1 MRTFKYKLQD
11 HKRNKHL
18 HSDLEI
24 IAHVYNHFVALCRR
38 HYRIYGQC
46 EGYKRLTFNRMSQHL
61 TKLKRLD
68 QITINSVAVHERA
81 VVSTLS
87 QYTLGLTIGE
97 LILLNRRVNS
107 YTHWRIPFSWAVQ
120 NALKRIDRGYINFF
134 EGRAKVPPKFRSR
147 HKYRSMTFD
156 GSQIKIEQVA
166 DAEDGI
172 RRSPVA
178 KIRINTRW
186 YRFWYSRPIEG
197 NIKQGTVKRDTLG
210 DFYITITTDNEGLIP
225 EPRTGETAGIT
236 INSVV
241 VHDEVHNSRVDSY
254 DFGLKTFLTCS
265 DGTKYESPLFYKRS
279 ATHVAKASRALSQ
292 KSPSVE
298 FPDRCASESIQ
309 TRVNSAAG
317 LDDPRRRAL
326 KRGSNNRE
334 KARLNLARAHRKI
347 QRQREDHHWKLAL
360 DLVRKFDI
368 CFFEDLN
375 LKGMVRLWGRKIS
388 DLAFSDFM
396 LKMRWQAHK
405 RCKDVETIDRWTA
418 TTTVCHSCGQKHAF
432 IDLKVREW
440 RCSCGINHDRD
451 INAAINIKKVGTSTF
466 VRRRMVA

>member
-11 HKRNKHL
+11 HQRNKHL

-24 IAHVYNHFVALCRR
+24 IAHVYNHFIALCRR

-120 NALKRIDRGYINFF
+120 NALKRIERGYINFF

-197 NIKQGTVKRDTLG
+197 TIKQVTVKRDTLG

-225 EPRTGETAGIT
+225 EPRTGETAGF
-236 INSVV
+236 
-241 VHDEVHNSRVDSY
+241 

-279 ATHVAKASRALSQ
+279 ATDVVKASRALS
-292 KSPSVE
+292 KK
-298 FPDRCASESIQ
+298 
-309 TRVNSAAG
+309 
-317 LDDPRRRAL
+317 

-334 KARLNLARAHRKI
+334 KARMTLARAHRKI

-360 DLVRKFDI
+360 DLVRKFDV

-375 LKGMVRLWGRKIS
+375 LKGMVRLWGRKVS
-388 DLAFSDFM
+388 DLAFGDFM

-440 RCSCGINHDRD
+440 GCSCGINHDRD

>member
-11 HKRNKHL
+11 HQRNKHL

-46 EGYKRLTFNRMSQHL
+46 EGYKRLTFNRMSKHL

-120 NALKRIDRGYINFF
+120 NALKRIERGYINFF

-166 DAEDGI
+166 DAEYGI

-197 NIKQGTVKRDTLG
+197 NIKQVTVKRDTLG

-225 EPRTGETAGIT
+225 EPRTGETAGF
-236 INSVV
+236 
-241 VHDEVHNSRVDSY
+241 

-279 ATHVAKASRALSQ
+279 ATDVVKASRALS
-292 KSPSVE
+292 KK
-298 FPDRCASESIQ
+298 
-309 TRVNSAAG
+309 
-317 LDDPRRRAL
+317 

-334 KARLNLARAHRKI
+334 KARMTLARAHRKI

-360 DLVRKFDI
+360 DLVRKFDV

-375 LKGMVRLWGRKIS
+375 LKGMVRLWGRKVS
-388 DLAFSDFM
+388 DLAFGDFM

-440 RCSCGINHDRD
+440 GCSCGINHDRD

>member
-11 HKRNKHL
+11 HQRNKHL

-24 IAHVYNHFVALCRR
+24 IAHVYNHFIALCRR

-46 EGYKRLTFNRMSQHL
+46 EGYKRLTFNRMSKHL

-68 QITINSVAVHERA
+68 Q
-81 VVSTLS
+81 
-87 QYTLGLTIGE
+87 YT
-97 LILLNRRVNS
+97 R
-107 YTHWRIPFSWAVQ
+107 WRIPFSWAVQ
-120 NALKRIDRGYINFF
+120 NALKRIERGYINFF

-166 DAEDGI
+166 DAEYGI

-225 EPRTGETAGIT
+225 EPRTGETAGF
-236 INSVV
+236 
-241 VHDEVHNSRVDSY
+241 

-279 ATHVAKASRALSQ
+279 ATHVAKASRALSK

-298 FPDRCASESIQ
+298 FPDRSG
-309 TRVNSAAG
+309 NSAAG

-360 DLVRKFDI
+360 ELVRKFDI

-440 RCSCGINHDRD
+440 GCSCGINHDRD

-466 VRRRMVA
+466 IAGEGVRLAVARLNQTRDSGHPSVIAESPSL

>member
-11 HKRNKHL
+11 HQRNKHL

-46 EGYKRLTFNRMSQHL
+46 EGYKRLTFNRMSKHL

-68 QITINSVAVHERA
+68 Q
-81 VVSTLS
+81 
-87 QYTLGLTIGE
+87 YT
-97 LILLNRRVNS
+97 R
-107 YTHWRIPFSWAVQ
+107 WRIPFSWAVQ
-120 NALKRIDRGYINFF
+120 NALKRIERGYINFF
-134 EGRAKVPPKFRSR
+134 EGRAKVSPKFRSR

-166 DAEDGI
+166 DAEYGI

-279 ATHVAKASRALSQ
+279 ATHVAKASRALSP

-466 VRRRMVA
+466 LNRSLIDKRPDSIAGEGVRLAVARLNQTRDSGHPSVIAESPSL

>member
-1 MRTFKYKLQD
+1 
-11 HKRNKHL
+11 
-18 HSDLEI
+18 
-24 IAHVYNHFVALCRR
+24 
-38 HYRIYGQC
+38 
-46 EGYKRLTFNRMSQHL
+46 
-61 TKLKRLD
+61 
-68 QITINSVAVHERA
+68 
-81 VVSTLS
+81 
-87 QYTLGLTIGE
+87 
-97 LILLNRRVNS
+97 
-107 YTHWRIPFSWAVQ
+107 
-120 NALKRIDRGYINFF
+120 
-134 EGRAKVPPKFRSR
+134 
-147 HKYRSMTFD
+147 MTFD

-166 DAEDGI
+166 DAEYGI

-197 NIKQGTVKRDTLG
+197 NIKQVTVKRDTLG

-279 ATHVAKASRALSQ
+279 ATDVVKASRALS
-292 KSPSVE
+292 KK
-298 FPDRCASESIQ
+298 
-309 TRVNSAAG
+309 
-317 LDDPRRRAL
+317 

-334 KARLNLARAHRKI
+334 KARMTLARAHRKI

-360 DLVRKFDI
+360 DLVRKFDV

-375 LKGMVRLWGRKIS
+375 LKGMVRLWGRKVS
-388 DLAFSDFM
+388 DLAFGDFM
-396 LKMRWQAHK
+396 LKIRWQAHK

-418 TTTVCHSCGQKHAF
+418 TTTVCHSCSQKHAF

-440 RCSCGINHDRD
+440 GCSCGINHDRD

>member
-1 MRTFKYKLQD
+1 MRTFKYKLQN

-18 HSDLEI
+18 HRDLEI
-24 IAHVYNHFVALCRR
+24 IAHVHNHFVALCRR

-46 EGYKRLTFNRMSQHL
+46 EGYKRLTFSRMSKHL

-68 QITINSVAVHERA
+68 KFA
-81 VVSTLS
+81 
-87 QYTLGLTIGE
+87 
-97 LILLNRRVNS
+97 
-107 YTHWRIPFSWAVQ
+107 HWHIPFSWAVQ
-120 NALKRIDRGYINFF
+120 NALKRIERGYINFF
-134 EGRAKVPPKFRSR
+134 ENRAKRPPKFRSR
-147 HKYRSMTFD
+147 KKYRSMTFD
-156 GSQIKIEQVA
+156 GSQVKIEPVA
-166 DAEDGI
+166 DAEYGI
-172 RRSPVA
+172 RHVPVA
-178 KIRINTRW
+178 KIRVRGRW

-197 NIKQGTVKRDTLG
+197 NIKQVTVKRDGLG
-210 DFYITITTDNEGLIP
+210 DFYITITTDDEGLTP
-225 EPRTGETAGIT
+225 EPLTGETAGF
-236 INSVV
+236 
-241 VHDEVHNSRVDSY
+241 

-279 ATHVAKASRALSQ
+279 ATDVVKASRALS
-292 KSPSVE
+292 KK
-298 FPDRCASESIQ
+298 
-309 TRVNSAAG
+309 
-317 LDDPRRRAL
+317 

-334 KARLNLARAHRKI
+334 KARMTLARAHRKI

-360 DLVRKFDI
+360 DLVRKFDV

-375 LKGMVRLWGRKIS
+375 LKGMVRLWGRKVS
-388 DLAFSDFM
+388 DLAFGDFM

-440 RCSCGINHDRD
+440 GCSCGINHDRD

-466 VRRRMVA
+466 LNRSAQPLLATSKGYDSRPDSIAGEGVRLAVARLNQTRDSGHPSVIAESPSL

>member
-1 MRTFKYKLQD
+1 MRTFKYKLQN

-18 HSDLEI
+18 HRDLEI
-24 IAHVYNHFVALCRR
+24 IAHVHNHFVALCRR

-46 EGYKRLTFNRMSQHL
+46 EGYKRLTFSRMSKHL
-61 TKLKRLD
+61 TKLKRRHRY
-68 QITINSVAVHERA
+68 A
-81 VVSTLS
+81 
-87 QYTLGLTIGE
+87 
-97 LILLNRRVNS
+97 
-107 YTHWRIPFSWAVQ
+107 HWHIPFSWAVQ
-120 NALKRIDRGYINFF
+120 NALKRIELGYINFF
-134 EGRAKVPPKFRSR
+134 ENRAKRPPKFRSR
-147 HKYRSMTFD
+147 KKYRSMTFD
-156 GSQIKIEQVA
+156 GSQVKIEPVA
-166 DAEDGI
+166 DAEHGI

-197 NIKQGTVKRDTLG
+197 NIKQVTVKRDTLG

-225 EPRTGETAGIT
+225 EPRTGETAGF
-236 INSVV
+236 
-241 VHDEVHNSRVDSY
+241 

-279 ATHVAKASRALSQ
+279 ATHVAKASRALS
-292 KSPSVE
+292 KK
-298 FPDRCASESIQ
+298 
-309 TRVNSAAG
+309 
-317 LDDPRRRAL
+317 

-360 DLVRKFDI
+360 ELVRKFDI

-440 RCSCGINHDRD
+440 GCSCGINHDRD

-466 VRRRMVA
+466 LNRSAQPLLATSKGYDSRPDSIAGEGVRLAVARLNQTRDSGHPSVIAESPSL